1 MSQVPLL
8 SVHNLTAG
16 YGRVDVLHEVSLD
29 IQEGEIVALL
39 GANGAGKTT
48 LLRAISGLL
57 APKRG
62 SVRLRGEEVGHL
74 GAERLVERGIVHVPE
89 HRQVFGTLTVRDNL
103 LLGTYA
109 FRRMSKRQRL
119 ERLEEVYTLF
129 PLLKERQR
137 QLGGTLSGGQQQM
150 LAIGRAMMAKPAV
163 LLLDEP
169 SLGLSPLMV
178 REVLE
183 LVRRLRDEWGT
194 TVLLVEQNVRGALRI
209 ADRAYVLQTGRVVLH
224 GRAEELAGDP
234 SVQESYL
241 GKHSSAAVR

>member
-1 MSQVPLL
+1 MPLL
-8 SVHNLTAG
+8 SVENLTAG
-16 YGRVDVLHEVSLD
+16 YGRIDVLHEVSLD
-29 IQEGEIVALL
+29 IHEGEIVALL

-57 APKRG
+57 APKSG
-62 SVRLRGEEVGHL
+62 SVRLRGEEVSHL

-89 HRQVFGTLTVRDNL
+89 HRQIFGTLTVRDNL

-129 PLLKERQR
+129 PLLKERQG

-183 LVRRLRDEWGT
+183 LVRRLRDEWST

-209 ADRAYVLQTGRVVLH
+209 ADRAYVLQTGRIVLH
-224 GRAEELAGDP
+224 GRAAELVDDP

-241 GKHSSAAVR
+241 GRHPRAAVQ

>member
-57 APKRG
+57 APKSG

-89 HRQVFGTLTVRDNL
+89 HRQVFGTLTVRVNL

-150 LAIGRAMMAKPAV
+150 LAIGRA
-163 LLLDEP
+163 
-169 SLGLSPLMV
+169 
-178 REVLE
+178 
-183 LVRRLRDEWGT
+183 
-194 TVLLVEQNVRGALRI
+194 
-209 ADRAYVLQTGRVVLH
+209 
-224 GRAEELAGDP
+224 
-234 SVQESYL
+234 
-241 GKHSSAAVR
+241 